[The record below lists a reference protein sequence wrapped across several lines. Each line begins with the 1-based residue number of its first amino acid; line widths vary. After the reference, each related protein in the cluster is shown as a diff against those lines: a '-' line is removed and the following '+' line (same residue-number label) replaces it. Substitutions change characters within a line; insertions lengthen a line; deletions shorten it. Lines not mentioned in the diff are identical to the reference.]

1 MTQFRIPFLTVVAL
15 AATAML
21 GVSAMQPEAPIN
33 INTATAEELTAL
45 DGVGEVIAGRIVEW
59 REKNGPFTNTD
70 ELTNIEGIGE
80 TTYQNIRPHVTVGDA
95 DQRKGRGASPEDA
108 FPRTA

>member
-33 INTATAEELTAL
+33 INTATAEELTEL
-45 DGVGEVIAGRIVEW
+45 DGIGPTIAGRIVEW
-59 REKNGPFTNTD
+59 RKENGPFTSTD
-70 ELTNIEGIGE
+70 KLMNVDGIGPN
-80 TTYQNIRPHVTVGDA
+80 TYEKIRSHVTVGDA
-95 DQRKGRGASPEDA
+95 DQRGGRKRSPEDGP
-108 FPRTA
+108 PRTA

>member
-33 INTATAEELTAL
+33 INTATAEELTEL
-45 DGVGEVIAGRIVEW
+45 DGIGPTIAGRIVEW
-59 REKNGPFTNTD
+59 RKENGPFTGTE
-70 ELTNIEGIGE
+70 ELMDVQGIAE
-80 TTYQNIRPHVTVGDA
+80 ATYEKIRDRVTVGDA
-95 DQRKGRGASPEDA
+95 DQRDGRKRSLEDGP
-108 FPRTA
+108 PRTA